1 MRRAI
6 EKFTCFVLSL
16 AAASILSFAL
26 MARLAH
32 RGAPARSPLPLLV
45 NTSPR
50 DARDLS
56 LAAIRAAAGTGASA
70 LAGRAELAHLG
81 GAAFPHVLPL
91 LESLEPAARGRV
103 ALALGPVAR
112 RMGVASAEDLAT
124 PERAVVFFT
133 RFWQDRSADFRSA
146 SVRRKVERLAERA
159 LPLRVKEVIELDTF
173 ALGELFEA
181 LGRVRSPE
189 DVKRVERLG
198 PVLSHITGAE
208 FPLPPNPTVAQ
219 AARSATEW
227 RDWAFDYGADFATLD
242 GPGRLAATV
251 LETRYF
257 RFLASVPRAIRG
269 DDPSGSARLAEVLA
283 SARTS
288 LPGVLLALVLAV
300 AASTLLARRLAA
312 RKAAEERVVFAA
324 TLLAAVPLAGLAT
337 RGAVLG
343 AVGLIGTLALGLTAL
358 LLLELHAARRQ
369 RARLRHAVAR
379 AGALVPL
386 ALASTL
392 GAEALLGRGLG
403 GLTRDA
409 LARSDLEALL
419 WIGAVLSLA
428 GSLAILLPDPEVR
441 TRASAAEPG
450 ALVLARFRP
459 RAFAGLG
466 AVVGCFGVGAL
477 LEPTSTT
484 PIGVLARAAGVSL
497 VTLGIATVTAAVVA
511 LSLGVLAGGISR
523 AADLL
528 LSRLVE
534 VSSALP
540 QPLVACA
547 LFTFGTLSGAL
558 LLGGLRGVEVG
569 QLLRLRLR
577 ERRAVEDLEPPGLG
591 HAPLAPYL
599 KRVLPLAVGPAGVSL
614 ALTGAWF
621 AALEGAGA
629 RLGAR
634 ATPSLSA
641 LATSPGALGLTALA
655 LLSLFTA
662 ALCMLARDV
671 SPREQDEATPASPLV
686 LPLRRRIDS
695 TRPPAA
701 APDGAGTAA
710 SNTDETP
717 PSRRT

>member
-6 EKFTCFVLSL
+6 EKFTFFVLSL
-16 AAASILSFAL
+16 AAASVISFAL
-26 MARLAH
+26 LARLAD
-32 RGAPARSPLPLLV
+32 RGAPAHSPLPLLV

-56 LAAIRAAAGTGASA
+56 LAAVRAAAGTGPAA
-70 LAGRAELAHLG
+70 LRGRAELARLG

-91 LESLEPAARGRV
+91 LEALEPAARGRV

-112 RMGVASAEDLAT
+112 RMGVASDEDLAT

-173 ALGELFEA
+173 ALGELFDA
-181 LGRVRSPE
+181 LGRVRGPE
-189 DVKRVERLG
+189 DVTRVERLG
-198 PVLSHITGAE
+198 PVLAHITGAA
-208 FPLPPNPTVAQ
+208 FPLPPDPTLAE

-257 RFLASVPRAIRG
+257 RFLASVPRAVRG
-269 DDPSGSARLAEVLA
+269 EDPSGSARLGQVLA

-288 LPGVLLALVLAV
+288 VPLVFLALALAI
-300 AASTLLARRLAA
+300 AANTVLARRLASHEA
-312 RKAAEERVVFAA
+312 GEEHAVFAA
-324 TLLAAVPLAGLAT
+324 TLVAAVPLAGLAT

-343 AVGLIGTLALGLTAL
+343 AVGLTGTLTLGLTAL

-369 RARLRHAVAR
+369 RGRLRRAIAR

-386 ALASTL
+386 ALASAL

-409 LARSDLEALL
+409 LSRSDFEALL

-459 RAFAGLG
+459 RAFAVLG
-466 AVVGCFGVGAL
+466 AVTGCFGVGAL

-497 VTLGIATVTAAVVA
+497 VTLGAATLTAAVVA
-511 LSLGVLAGGISR
+511 LFLGVLAGGISR
-523 AADLL
+523 AADLF

-547 LFTFGTLSGAL
+547 FFTFGTVSGAV
-558 LLGGLRGVEVG
+558 LLGGLRGIELGHV
-569 QLLRLRLR
+569 LRLRLL
-577 ERRAVEDLEPPGLG
+577 ERRAVEDLEPPSLG

-599 KRVLPLAVGPAGVSL
+599 KRVLPLAVGPAAISL

-629 RLGAR
+629 RLGAP
-634 ATPSLSA
+634 ATASLSA
-641 LATSPGALGLTALA
+641 LATTPDGVGLAALVLVS
-655 LLSLFTA
+655 LLTA
-662 ALCMLARDV
+662 ALCLLVRDV
-671 SPREQDEATPASPLV
+671 SPREHDEGTPGSPLV

-695 TRPPAA
+695 SRPSAL
-701 APDGAGTAA
+701 APGDDGTAA
-710 SNTDETP
+710 PNTDETP
-717 PSRRT
+717 S